1 MSASRRFHLLLPVE
15 LEAEAK
21 AFGRASGLTLASA
34 VRLLVARG
42 LEAEANQAG
51 LRPAESPALLATL
64 TAAEH
69 AVLMVASILP
79 EGEARMRALA
89 ARATQS
95 AEERLTLFREQ
106 LAAPEEGPR

>member
-1 MSASRRFHLLLPVE
+1 MLPAE
-15 LEAEAK
+15 LETAGRD
-21 AFGRASGLTLASA
+21 FGRGHGLTLAAA

-42 LEAEANQAG
+42 LRPQEVAG
-51 LRPAESPALLATL
+51 DSPALLATL

-79 EGEARMRALA
+79 EGEQRMHTLA

-95 AEERLTLFREQ
+95 AEERLALFREQ
-106 LAAPEEGPR
+106 PSPPDEGAR